1 MDPKSRWEQER
12 LQGKQQRL
20 SSIIA
25 SAERV
30 FLRKGFEKA
39 TMQDVAKEDNVG
51 IATLFRYFPKK
62 DKLIVAVATRL
73 MESQAPVFE
82 DIAARQESCL
92 SKLERVFDHFVSF
105 SRETHGERT
114 RLLEAFQSYA
124 AQSPEPLEDIDKFNA
139 EYHQISAIYHRIMEE
154 GMHDGSIRS
163 DISIPDTLS
172 TMANAFGIFAQK
184 LSLQKNIAML
194 ESDMEPETQLLVMKQ
209 IFLDYLRGPAGA
221 ANTPQSQK

>member
-12 LQGKQQRL
+12 LEGKQQRL

-30 FLRKGFEKA
+30 FLRKGLEKA

-62 DKLIVAVATRL
+62 DKLIVAVATKL

-82 DIAARQESCL
+82 EIAQRQESCL
-92 SKLERVFDHFVSF
+92 SKLERVFDYFVSF
-105 SRETHGERT
+105 SRESREERT
-114 RLLEAFQSYA
+114 KLLEAFQSYA
-124 AQSPEPLEDIDKFNA
+124 AQSPEPLEDIDKYNA
-139 EYHQISAIYHRIMEE
+139 VYHRISAIYRRIIEE
-154 GMHDGSIRS
+154 GIRDGSIRS
-163 DISIPDTLS
+163 DIPIQETLS

-184 LSLQKNIAML
+184 LSLQKNIVML
-194 ESDMEPETQLLVMKQ
+194 ESDMDAETQLLLMKS
-209 IFLDYLRGPAGA
+209 IFLEYLRGPRGSGA
-221 ANTPQSQK
+221 ASDA

>member
-12 LQGKQQRL
+12 LEGKQQRL
-20 SSIIA
+20 SSIIE

-73 MESQAPVFE
+73 MESQAPLFE
-82 DIAARQESCL
+82 DIASRQESCL
-92 SKLERVFDHFVSF
+92 SKLERIFDHFVSF
-105 SRETHGERT
+105 SRETREERT
-114 RLLEAFQSYA
+114 KLLEAFQSYA

-139 EYHQISAIYHRIMEE
+139 VYHQISVIYHRIIEE
-154 GMHDGSIRS
+154 GIHDGSIRS
-163 DISIPDTLS
+163 DISIQETLS

-184 LSLQKNIAML
+184 LSLQKSIAML
-194 ESDMEPETQLLVMKQ
+194 ESDMEPETQLLLMKK
-209 IFLDYLRGPAGA
+209 IFLDYLRPPAESVQ
-221 ANTPQSQK
+221 PSKS